1 MTAHA
6 PTRLRS
12 TRPDYVTRIQPVP
25 ALGAGLA
32 AGVVLLA
39 LYYATLGMLP
49 LATAYPTTLFP
60 VSLWA
65 HRLDLSQW
73 IGALALPP
81 YPTPRTWGVGLML
94 WIGVLAG
101 AGLAYAV
108 LLAWSLQ
115 VSSAAKGLGYGL
127 LLFGTWAA
135 ALTLAQGNHPAV
147 MRNALPDVGVLMLG
161 WSAWAALQLLF
172 VYAVYGLLLGA
183 LYRRWTRP

>member
-1 MTAHA
+1 MTTSAQLH
-6 PTRLRS
+6 T
-12 TRPDYVTRIQPVP
+12 TRPDYVTRVQPVP

-32 AGVVLLA
+32 AGAALLA
-39 LYYATLGMLP
+39 LYYITLGLLP

-60 VSLWA
+60 LSIWA
-65 HRLDLSQW
+65 HRLDLAQW
-73 IGALALPP
+73 IGTIALPP
-81 YPTPRTWGVGLML
+81 YPTPRTWEVGVIL

-101 AGLAYAV
+101 AGLAYAL

-115 VSSAAKGLGYGL
+115 VSTAAKGLGYGVL
-127 LLFGTWAA
+127 LSLTWAA

-161 WSAWAALQLLF
+161 WSAWAALQLLT
-172 VYAVYGLLLGA
+172 VYALYGLLLGA